1 MTSLA
6 PCQFVWQERKSEI
19 DRTETYSPAAQGGG
33 GLRRGFLGFLFSLTR
48 LIHLPGE
55 QAGVEG
61 RMNPHGWGGPCYGD
75 GGESGACD
83 SRVTDSFD
91 WGEPERTEVMRPAGK
106 AWDQAGFGHAVS
118 LG

>member
-1 MTSLA
+1 MTVRRQVSGKALALPLKVNGIGREPPAALCGRKQSLFSEVERTPTSLA
-6 PCQFVWQERKSEI
+6 PCQLVWRERKSGI
-19 DRTETYSPAAQGGG
+19 D
-33 GLRRGFLGFLFSLTR
+33 
-48 LIHLPGE
+48 
-55 QAGVEG
+55 
-61 RMNPHGWGGPCYGD
+61 D

-91 WGEPERTEVMRPAGK
+91 WGERDRTEVMRPAGN